1 MENIPDQLKVKNI
14 VSSLTDTSQKMGGKV
29 KK

>member
-1 MENIPDQLKVKNI
+1 MENIPDQLKMK
-14 VSSLTDTSQKMGGKV
+14 SLVNTFQDTSQKMGGKV